1 MTICHE
7 LVASVFSFIVT
18 EEDLHLDSVLR
29 QNIRNQVL
37 EYSDLLRFAFDEKD
51 PCISS
56 HSAYIGD
63 EVPAAAFGPHS
74 EWSAYI

>member
-7 LVASVFSFIVT
+7 FVASVFSSIVT

-37 EYSDLLRFAFDEKD
+37 EYSGLLRFAFDEKD

-56 HSAYIGD
+56 LSAYIGD
-63 EVPAAAFGPHS
+63 KVPAAAFGPHS